1 MPNLPISGLPTAT
14 SLDGTE
20 LLPFVQGGVT
30 TQATAQDI
38 LDANLPVTS
47 SGITVS
53 GDIVPTTPQGATL
66 GSIAKPFAE
75 LYLQSGSISIE
86 SDTPGDP
93 SALISN
99 VNGNLEVSVGG
110 MLLVESGSSFTS
122 PTGSFE
128 KLSAGLTENYIWI
141 GDSNNKNI
149 ETPVSSL
156 PGYFPFNYGLFNQ
169 TGSSSPVSGSTH
181 VSGSLIGG
189 GVGTLSVP
197 ANGFTKGDAYQATFS
212 GVVNAENNKTLEIT
226 VKAGDVVLA
235 DTGVIS
241 MPGITGDKRWRMDI
255 DFSIREVGGTGTAEI
270 ATAGTVQFRT
280 DSSGDVITEIFSDVN
295 NTTFDTTINNTL
307 TVEAEWGNGQSDL
320 SSIYS
325 KLFTLL
331 KTY

>member
-1 MPNLPISGLPTAT
+1 MPNLPISGLPSAS

-38 LDANLPVTS
+38 LNADLPVTS
-47 SGITVS
+47 SGITLS

-66 GSIAKPFAE
+66 GSVDKPFAD
-75 LYLQSGSISIE
+75 LFIQSGSISIE
-86 SDTPGDP
+86 SDTIGDP
-93 SALISN
+93 SAIISN
-99 VNGNLEVSVGG
+99 VSGNLEISVGG

-141 GDSNNKNI
+141 GDSNNRNI

-169 TGSSSPVSGSTH
+169 TGSSAPISGSTH
-181 VSGSLIGG
+181 ISGSLIAG
-189 GVGTLSVP
+189 GVGSLSVP
-197 ANGFTKGDAYQATFS
+197 ANNFVQGDAYQATFS
-212 GVVNAENNKTLEIT
+212 GIINAENNKTLQIT
-226 VKAGDVVLA
+226 LKTDNVILA
-235 DTGVIS
+235 DTGVIQ

-270 ATAGTVQFRT
+270 ATAGTVMFRT
-280 DSSGDVITEIFSDVN
+280 DSSGTVVTEIFSDVN
-295 NTTFDTTINNTL
+295 NTTFDTTISNTL
-307 TVEAEWGNGQSDL
+307 TVEAEWGNGPSDL